1 VFFKEGDESWSSYK
15 KEVEK
20 KDKTKQT
27 VTENREQILSPDSL
41 EKPALEIF

>member
-1 VFFKEGDESWSSYK
+1 MKVGQATKRRWK
-15 KEVEK
+15 K